1 MFPFTTPKNEIVE
14 VEKAIQENKIKLK
27 KTNEEKTLFRS
38 SPKIYIHNTSGSK
51 SEPYISSNT
60 AFSLNAIDELLE
72 KERNN
77 NKMDSWNKLDKTVK
91 MQKLHAFAERYVKE
105 NRLALKEIK
114 ALKTFFN
121 DCLERNKLSKTKDLL
136 YDKDSGE
143 IVSIPSLFF
152 QSATHNFTLKNTD
165 PKRVSTLKS
174 LNTKA
179 LHRIKQEKIQG
190 NDEESGPSDGGS
202 KATGVTGCDLE
213 SNGAIA

>member
-1 MFPFTTPKNEIVE
+1 MFHFTTPKNEIVD
-14 VEKAIQENKIKLK
+14 VERAIEENKKKIK
-27 KTNEEKTLFRS
+27 KTNEDKSLFRS
-38 SPKIYIHNTSGSK
+38 SPKIYIHNSSGSK
-51 SEPYISSNT
+51 NEPYISSNT

-105 NRLALKEIK
+105 NRLAIKEAK
-114 ALKTFFN
+114 VLKTFFN

-152 QSATHNFTLKNTD
+152 QSNTHHFTLKNTD

-190 NDEESGPSDGGS
+190 SDGDAEHPDDDQS
-202 KATGVTGCDLE
+202 DP
-213 SNGAIA
+213 I

>member
-14 VEKAIQENKIKLK
+14 VERAIQENKTKIK
-27 KTNEEKTLFRS
+27 KTNEDKNLFRS
-38 SPKIYIHNTSGSK
+38 SPKIYIHNSSGSK
-51 SEPYISSNT
+51 NEPYISSNT

-91 MQKLHAFAERYVKE
+91 MQKLHAFAEKYVKE
-105 NRLALKEIK
+105 NKLAIKEAK
-114 ALKTFFN
+114 ALKAFFN

-136 YDKDSGE
+136 YDKDTGD
-143 IVSIPSLFF
+143 ILAIPSLFF
-152 QSATHNFTLKNTD
+152 QSNTHHFTLKNTD

-190 NDEESGPSDGGS
+190 NDEDALDRDAGRNEVP
-202 KATGVTGCDLE
+202 
-213 SNGAIA
+213 